1 MASIPPSSMEPGD
14 RRLAYATAMCVAE
27 AASVELPLAREDHY
41 RAWSAMGGDARLV
54 RIRYPHRLGYGM
66 QPFAAIGVGLI
77 LTFAGIW
84 GGGSS
89 PTSRVATRSSRS
101 TSGSPNRPI

>member
-41 RAWSAMGGDARLV
+41 RAWSAMGGEARLV

-66 QPFAAIGVGLI
+66 QPFAAIGVGLL
-77 LTFAGIW
+77 LTFGGIW
-84 GGGSS
+84 ALRFFGD
-89 PTSRVATRSSRS
+89 VAAATRSSRS
-101 TSGSPNRPI
+101 TSGSPSRPI